1 MYDRV
6 IIGAGLAGIACG
18 QYWRQQQNQQNQV
31 VVLEK
36 SRGVGGRL
44 ATRRLHDTIADHGA
58 RYLERQ
64 GNQTTGVIA
73 QLLQQDILQAWQEGS
88 YQFTEASGLQPL
100 PVPDRYVAT
109 AGMSAIAK
117 TLAIGLDVRLN
128 HRVTQIN
135 PTEEGWELLIDPT
148 TTKVSPILT
157 RALVLAIPAP
167 QALELLL
174 PLADQVLSPDY
185 LEQLAAV
192 VYDPCITVMAGYTPE
207 ILGEETIPPWQ
218 TVTFPQ
224 DPDLAWIGLDSS
236 KRIPLSQPVFQ
247 LTPESTLEP
256 TSQAKQ
262 TVVVIHSTPNFAAT
276 HLTANPLETVGQ
288 QLLDR
293 AAHHL
298 FPELKTPQWF
308 QTHRWRYAQ
317 PQTPLAISYLSAPSA
332 APLVC
337 CGDWCGG
344 DLAESALAS
353 GLAAAQ
359 LLSP

>member
-1 MYDRV
+1 M
-6 IIGAGLAGIACG
+6 
-18 QYWRQQQNQQNQV
+18 
-31 VVLEK
+31 
-36 SRGVGGRL
+36 
-44 ATRRLHDTIADHGA
+44 ATRRLHNTIADHGA

-64 GNQTTGVIA
+64 GNQTIALIA

-100 PVPDRYVAT
+100 PAPDRYVAT
-109 AGMSAIAK
+109 AGMSSIAK
-117 TLAIGLDVRLN
+117 TLAVGLDVRLN

-148 TTKVSPILT
+148 SINIPPILT
-157 RALVLAIPAP
+157 RALVLAVPAP

-174 PLADQVLSPDY
+174 PLADQGLSQDY
-185 LEQLAAV
+185 LEQLATV
-192 VYDPCITVMAGYTPE
+192 VYDPCITVMAGYTSE
-207 ILGEETIPPWQ
+207 TLGGTITPPWQ

-236 KRIPLSQPVFQ
+236 KRISPSQPALEF
-247 LTPESTLEP
+247 TPEFTP
-256 TSQAKQ
+256 QPRQ
-262 TVVVIHSTPNFAAT
+262 TVVVIHSTPNFAAN
-276 HLTANPLETVGQ
+276 HLTANHLDPVGQ

-298 FPELKTPQWF
+298 FPELKTPLWF

-317 PQTPLAISYLSAPSA
+317 PQTSLAAPYLAAPTS

-337 CGDWCGG
+337 CGDWCGD
-344 DLAESALAS
+344 DLAESALVS

-359 LLSP
+359 FLLP